1 MSPSGGRISDSSGAV
16 PRYPSRGFFPRI
28 RHLKWRG
35 EKGQHDP
42 VLFRQDRAR
51 AVRPRRRLT
60 ISGAESRK
68 IGIFIQETGILTP
81 IKPQCD
87 TSFASTATG
96 IALIF
101 PTKDNLMQIAD
112 KMVVT
117 IDYTLKDDNGN
128 ILDSS
133 NDGNFAYLHGSNN
146 IIPGLENALT
156 GKSAGDEVDV
166 TVSPAEGYGERNDSM
181 VQAVP
186 RDMFD
191 SEQEIE
197 VGMQFHAQSPEG
209 DMVVVTVTDVDKDD
223 ITVDGNHPLAG
234 MNLNFGVKV
243 VDVREATAEEMDHG
257 HVHGPGGHQH

>member
-1 MSPSGGRISDSSGAV
+1 
-16 PRYPSRGFFPRI
+16 
-28 RHLKWRG
+28 
-35 EKGQHDP
+35 
-42 VLFRQDRAR
+42 
-51 AVRPRRRLT
+51 
-60 ISGAESRK
+60 
-68 IGIFIQETGILTP
+68 
-81 IKPQCD
+81 
-87 TSFASTATG
+87 
-96 IALIF
+96 
-101 PTKDNLMQIAD
+101 MQIAD

-156 GKSAGDEVDV
+156 GKLAGDEVDV
-166 TVSPAEGYGERNDSM
+166 KVSPAEGYGERNDSM

-257 HVHGPGGHQH
+257 HVHGPAGHEHG

>member
-1 MSPSGGRISDSSGAV
+1 
-16 PRYPSRGFFPRI
+16 
-28 RHLKWRG
+28 
-35 EKGQHDP
+35 
-42 VLFRQDRAR
+42 
-51 AVRPRRRLT
+51 
-60 ISGAESRK
+60 
-68 IGIFIQETGILTP
+68 
-81 IKPQCD
+81 
-87 TSFASTATG
+87 
-96 IALIF
+96 
-101 PTKDNLMQIAD
+101 MQIAD

-257 HVHGPGGHQH
+257 HVHGPGGHHH